1 MTQEKPR
8 FTAHGGRLIK
18 WKGRAASIAPAMLS
32 VSLIALSSGMASG
45 QTVISTALTTP
56 QTISTDANVTV
67 TSAGSVTLVN
77 ASDDAIIEIDVSDY
91 TADVVLDGP
100 LTFTS
105 VFSADD
111 AEGLWLNGDLS
122 GTVTNNAAITVDIA
136 DDDDVNATGL
146 LVSGTINEGASVAN
160 NGTISVTAT
169 VSNTGTDDDMS
180 ATAYGVDINDLD
192 GQLANNGSIEVTAT
206 ASGSATDGL
215 FAYAYGINGD
225 TVGTAGSII
234 NDGSIL
240 VSATAEGTAT
250 DESVYASA
258 YGILL
263 DDLDGTISNAGS
275 IDVTA
280 TARGTADDEVYS
292 TAWGIYAGNS
302 IGADGSITNDGTIKV
317 TASSEGT
324 SSDNDEVSAT
334 AYGIYYDNGDLHGKI
349 VNNGSIEVTASA
361 TGSGTAGLSA
371 YAYAIYGYDLAE
383 NAAFTNDGSIV
394 VTATAD
400 GTATDDSIYASAYGV
415 YIDDI
420 DGTLSNEG
428 SIEVTATASGSGT
441 EGLSAYAYGINA
453 REIGVDGSLTS
464 SGSILVTA
472 TANGTATEESVYAVA
487 YGIELDRI
495 YGTVSN
501 AGSIEVTATAS
512 GSGSDG
518 LSAYAYGI
526 EGGAVQDDGSISN
539 TGSILV
545 TATADGTAT
554 DESVFASAFGFEL
567 SEIYGTVSNAGS
579 IEVTATASGSGTDG
593 LSAFAYGIEG
603 SAVQDG
609 GLVSNTGS
617 IIVTATADG
626 TATDESLYAS
636 AYGVDLG
643 GIYGTVSNA
652 GSIEVAA
659 TASGSASNGLSA
671 SAYGIEASSV
681 EVDGSLSNSGS
692 ILVTAT
698 SDGVSTDDT
707 VEAYA
712 AGVQLSQVDG
722 MVSNAGLI
730 VASATATGSASEL
743 EATAYGIRSYSVGS
757 TGTVANTGT
766 ILVSAE
772 AEDLEDAYGIWID
785 GLDGALHNSGTV
797 LAFAENGG
805 NATAIQVN
813 GGSGSATFTTES
825 LFAGRLS
832 LTNAELTVQSVANTE
847 SIYWTF
853 DDIPQ
858 SVTLD
863 DEDGPKLF
871 RDGNVIATVEP
882 VNLAF
887 SGQIAAE
894 MANMGGGTV
903 AALLAGAPSTVT
915 TGMQNAEGAV
925 AAPSG
930 TRGTVFV
937 EGDLVS
943 RKLDDAAG
951 RELDFDVSGV
961 TAGFV
966 GRAANGMGFGLTV
979 SGVNSKGSTASGLGR
994 DSIDTDGIVLGAY
1007 GNTALGAASLTFGVT
1022 VGMLS
1027 NNGTRSV
1034 NDNLSENGVSTVSA
1048 DYDSSFV
1055 SPSVELST
1063 VMQSGAATIR
1073 PYVGYRYTR
1082 LKIDGFTETGGP
1094 AAASFDSR
1102 DVDVSDFTIGAD
1114 LSMPVGQGTLTGS
1127 AQILRRVVSD
1137 DGASFAVFGDTGHTA
1152 SAATDF
1158 TALELG
1164 IGYSVEVG
1172 AGMLS
1177 IGASGMAGDNGLS
1190 GYGISASYRLAF

>member
-1 MTQEKPR
+1 M
-8 FTAHGGRLIK
+8 
-18 WKGRAASIAPAMLS
+18 
-32 VSLIALSSGMASG
+32 
-45 QTVISTALTTP
+45 
-56 QTISTDANVTV
+56 
-67 TSAGSVTLVN
+67 
-77 ASDDAIIEIDVSDY
+77 
-91 TADVVLDGP
+91 
-100 LTFTS
+100 
-105 VFSADD
+105 
-111 AEGLWLNGDLS
+111 
-122 GTVTNNAAITVDIA
+122 
-136 DDDDVNATGL
+136 
-146 LVSGTINEGASVAN
+146 
-160 NGTISVTAT
+160 
-169 VSNTGTDDDMS
+169 
-180 ATAYGVDINDLD
+180 
-192 GQLANNGSIEVTAT
+192 
-206 ASGSATDGL
+206 
-215 FAYAYGINGD
+215 
-225 TVGTAGSII
+225 
-234 NDGSIL
+234 
-240 VSATAEGTAT
+240 
-250 DESVYASA
+250 
-258 YGILL
+258 
-263 DDLDGTISNAGS
+263 
-275 IDVTA
+275 
-280 TARGTADDEVYS
+280 
-292 TAWGIYAGNS
+292 
-302 IGADGSITNDGTIKV
+302 
-317 TASSEGT
+317 
-324 SSDNDEVSAT
+324 
-334 AYGIYYDNGDLHGKI
+334 
-349 VNNGSIEVTASA
+349 
-361 TGSGTAGLSA
+361 
-371 YAYAIYGYDLAE
+371 
-383 NAAFTNDGSIV
+383 
-394 VTATAD
+394 
-400 GTATDDSIYASAYGV
+400 
-415 YIDDI
+415 
-420 DGTLSNEG
+420 
-428 SIEVTATASGSGT
+428 
-441 EGLSAYAYGINA
+441 
-453 REIGVDGSLTS
+453 
-464 SGSILVTA
+464 
-472 TANGTATEESVYAVA
+472 
-487 YGIELDRI
+487 
-495 YGTVSN
+495 
-501 AGSIEVTATAS
+501 
-512 GSGSDG
+512 
-518 LSAYAYGI
+518 
-526 EGGAVQDDGSISN
+526 
-539 TGSILV
+539 
-545 TATADGTAT
+545 
-554 DESVFASAFGFEL
+554 
-567 SEIYGTVSNAGS
+567 
-579 IEVTATASGSGTDG
+579 
-593 LSAFAYGIEG
+593 
-603 SAVQDG
+603 
-609 GLVSNTGS
+609 VSNTGS

-626 TATDESLYAS
+626 TATGGSLYAS
-636 AYGVDLG
+636 AYGVNLG
-643 GIYGTVSNA
+643 PIQGTFFNA
-652 GSIEVAA
+652 GGIEVAA
-659 TASGSASNGLSA
+659 TASGSASTGLSVL
-671 SAYGIEASSV
+671 AYGIEASSV
-681 EVDGSLSNSGS
+681 GADGSLSNSGP

-712 AGVQLSQVDG
+712 AGVQLFEVYG

-772 AEDLEDAYGIWID
+772 AEDLEDAYGIWTNA
-785 GLDGALHNSGTV
+785 LDGSLHNSGTV

-882 VNLAF
+882 VNLSF

-894 MANMGGGTV
+894 MANMGGETV

-915 TGMQNAEGAV
+915 TGMQNAEGAD

-937 EGDLVS
+937 EGDLAS

-1027 NNGTRSV
+1027 NNGTRSL

>member
-1 MTQEKPR
+1 MTNKTPK
-8 FTAHGGRLIK
+8 FSSHGGRLIK

-56 QTISTDANVTV
+56 QTIATDANVTV
-67 TSAGSVTLVN
+67 TSTGSVTLTN
-77 ASDDAIIEIDVSDY
+77 GSDDAIIEIDVSDY
-91 TADVVLDGP
+91 TADVLLDGP

-105 VFSADD
+105 VDAADSG
-111 AEGLWLNGDLS
+111 EGLLLTGDLS

-136 DDDDVNATGL
+136 DDDDIEATGL
-146 LVSGTINEGASVAN
+146 VVDGSINEGGSVSN
-160 NGTISVTAT
+160 NGTIGVTVT
-169 VSNTGTDDDMS
+169 VSNTGTDDSLS
-180 ATAYGVDINDLD
+180 ATAYGVDVDDID
-192 GQLANNGSIEVTAT
+192 GQLSNDGSIEVTAT
-206 ASGSATDGL
+206 ASGSATEGL
-215 FAYAYGINGD
+215 FAYAFGIDGS
-225 TVGTAGSII
+225 TVGTEGSIT

-240 VSATAEGTAT
+240 VSATAEGTST
-250 DESVYASA
+250 DNSIYASA
-258 YGILL
+258 YGMTLISV
-263 DDLDGTISNAGS
+263 DGTVSNAGS

-280 TARGTADDEVYS
+280 MAKGSADDEVYS
-292 TAWGIYAGNS
+292 TAYGIY
-302 IGADGSITNDGTIKV
+302 IGSGIVADGSVTNDGTIKV

-324 SSDNDEVSAT
+324 SSDNHFVYAT
-334 AYGIYYDNGDLHGKI
+334 AYGIHYGSGNLQGQFT
-349 VNNGSIEVTASA
+349 NNGSIDVTASA
-361 TGSGTAGLSA
+361 TGEGTSGLSV
-371 YAYAIYGYDLAE
+371 YAYGIYGFDLTESGAL
-383 NAAFTNDGSIV
+383 TNDGSIL
-394 VTATAD
+394 VTATSD
-400 GTATDDSIYASAYGV
+400 GTATSGSLYVSAFGIL
-415 YIDDI
+415 IDDI
-420 DGTLSNEG
+420 DGTLSN
-428 SIEVTATASGSGT
+428 
-441 EGLSAYAYGINA
+441 N
-453 REIGVDGSLTS
+453 
-464 SGSILVTA
+464 
-472 TANGTATEESVYAVA
+472 
-487 YGIELDRI
+487 
-495 YGTVSN
+495 
-501 AGSIEVTATAS
+501 
-512 GSGSDG
+512 
-518 LSAYAYGI
+518 
-526 EGGAVQDDGSISN
+526 
-539 TGSILV
+539 
-545 TATADGTAT
+545 
-554 DESVFASAFGFEL
+554 
-567 SEIYGTVSNAGS
+567 GS

-593 LSAFAYGIEG
+593 LSAYAYGINAQDIGDNG
-603 SAVQDG
+603 S
-609 GLVSNTGS
+609 LTSSGS
-617 IIVTATADG
+617 ILVTATADG
-626 TATDESLYAS
+626 TATSESIYVS
-636 AYGVDLG
+636 AF
-643 GIYGTVSNA
+643 GIELSNINGTVSNA

-659 TASGSASNGLSA
+659 TAMGSGTTGLSA
-671 SAYGIEASSV
+671 LAYGIEGSN
-681 EVDGSLSNSGS
+681 VDGDGSVSNTGS

-698 SDGVSTDDT
+698 ADGVSTDD
-707 VEAYA
+707 VVVAYA
-712 AGVQLSQVDG
+712 SGIDLDTIEG

-730 VASATATGSASEL
+730 VTQATATGTGTNI
-743 EATAYGIRSYSVGS
+743 EATAHGIRTEDVGS
-757 TGTVANTGT
+757 TGTVSNTGT
-766 ILVSAE
+766 ILVTAD
-772 AEDLEDAYGIWID
+772 ADDLENAYGIRT
-785 GLDGALHNSGTV
+785 GALDGTVYNSGTV
-797 LAFAENGG
+797 LAFAANGG
-805 NATAIQVN
+805 NATAIQVS

-858 SVTLD
+858 SVILD
-863 DEDGPKLF
+863 DENGPKLF
-871 RDGNVIATVEP
+871 QDGNVIATVEP

-915 TGMQNAEGAV
+915 TGMQNAEGAD

-930 TRGTVFV
+930 MRGTVFV

-961 TAGFV
+961 TAGLV

-1027 NNGTRSV
+1027 NNSTRSV
-1034 NDNLSENGVSTVSA
+1034 NDNLSENGISTVSA
-1048 DYDSSFV
+1048 DYDSSFI

-1073 PYVGYRYTR
+1073 PYIGYRYTR

-1114 LSMPVGQGTLTGS
+1114 LSMPAGQGTLTGS

-1137 DGASFAVFGDTGHTA
+1137 DGASFAFFGDTGHTA

-1164 IGYSVEVG
+1164 IGYSVEAG

-1177 IGASGMAGDNGLS
+1177 IGASGMVGDNGVS
-1190 GYGISASYRLAF
+1190 GYGVTAAYRLAF

>member
-1 MTQEKPR
+1 MTNKTPK
-8 FTAHGGRLIK
+8 FSSHGGRLIK

-56 QTISTDANVTV
+56 QTIATDANVTV
-67 TSAGSVTLVN
+67 TSTGSVTLTN
-77 ASDDAIIEIDVSDY
+77 GSDDAIIEIDVSDY
-91 TADVVLDGP
+91 TADVLLDGP

-105 VFSADD
+105 VD
-111 AEGLWLNGDLS
+111 AAGSGEGLLLTGDLS

-136 DDDDVNATGL
+136 DDDDIEATGL
-146 LVSGTINEGASVAN
+146 VVDGSINEGGSVSN
-160 NGTISVTAT
+160 NGTIGVTVT
-169 VSNTGTDDDMS
+169 VSNTGTDDSLS
-180 ATAYGVDINDLD
+180 ATAYGVDVDDID
-192 GQLANNGSIEVTAT
+192 GQLSNDGSIEVTAT
-206 ASGSATDGL
+206 ASGSATEGL
-215 FAYAYGINGD
+215 FAYAFGIDGS
-225 TVGTAGSII
+225 TVGTEGSIT

-240 VSATAEGTAT
+240 VSATAEGTST
-250 DESVYASA
+250 DDSIYASA
-258 YGILL
+258 YGMTLISV
-263 DDLDGTISNAGS
+263 DGTVSNAGS

-280 TARGTADDEVYS
+280 MAKGSADDEVYS
-292 TAWGIYAGNS
+292 TAYGIY
-302 IGADGSITNDGTIKV
+302 IGSGIVADGSVTNDGTIKV

-324 SSDNDEVSAT
+324 SSDNDFVYAT
-334 AYGIYYDNGDLHGKI
+334 AYGIHYGSGNLQGQFT
-349 VNNGSIEVTASA
+349 NNGSIDVTASA
-361 TGSGTAGLSA
+361 TGSGTYGLSA
-371 YAYAIYGYDLAE
+371 YAYGIYGYDLTESGAL
-383 NAAFTNDGSIV
+383 TNDGSIL
-394 VTATAD
+394 VTATSD
-400 GTATDDSIYASAYGV
+400 GTATSESLYVSAYGI

-420 DGTLSNEG
+420 DGTLSNNG
-428 SIEVTATASGSGT
+428 SIEVAGTAMGSGQTGLYVSAYGISVDDVGGDGSVTNSGSILVTATADGIATNDSIYATAYGIELSTINGTVSNAGSIEVAATASGSGT
-441 EGLSAYAYGINA
+441 EGLSAYAYGI
-453 REIGVDGSLTS
+453 EGSTVGVDGS
-464 SGSILVTA
+464 V
-472 TANGTATEESVYAVA
+472 
-487 YGIELDRI
+487 
-495 YGTVSN
+495 
-501 AGSIEVTATAS
+501 
-512 GSGSDG
+512 
-518 LSAYAYGI
+518 
-526 EGGAVQDDGSISN
+526 SN

-554 DESVFASAFGFEL
+554 SESIYASAFGIEL
-567 SEIYGTVSNAGS
+567 RTIN
-579 IEVTATASGSGTDG
+579 
-593 LSAFAYGIEG
+593 
-603 SAVQDG
+603 
-609 GLVSNTGS
+609 
-617 IIVTATADG
+617 
-626 TATDESLYAS
+626 
-636 AYGVDLG
+636 
-643 GIYGTVSNA
+643 GTVSNA

-659 TASGSASNGLSA
+659 TAMGSGTTGLSA
-671 SAYGIEASSV
+671 LAYGIEGSNV
-681 EVDGSLSNSGS
+681 GGDGSVSNTGS

-698 SDGVSTDDT
+698 ADGVSTDD
-707 VEAYA
+707 VVVAYA
-712 AGVQLSQVDG
+712 SGIDLDTIEG

-730 VASATATGSASEL
+730 VTQATATGTGTNI
-743 EATAYGIRSYSVGS
+743 EATAHGIRTEDVGS
-757 TGTVANTGT
+757 TGTVSNTGT
-766 ILVSAE
+766 ILVTAD
-772 AEDLEDAYGIWID
+772 ADDLENAYGIRT
-785 GLDGALHNSGTV
+785 GALDGTVYNSGTV
-797 LAFAENGG
+797 LAFAANGG
-805 NATAIQVN
+805 NATAIQVS

-858 SVTLD
+858 SVILD
-863 DEDGPKLF
+863 DENGPKLF
-871 RDGNVIATVEP
+871 QDGNVIATVEP

-915 TGMQNAEGAV
+915 TGMQNAEGAD

-930 TRGTVFV
+930 MRGTVFV

-961 TAGFV
+961 TAGLV

-1027 NNGTRSV
+1027 NNSTRSV
-1034 NDNLSENGVSTVSA
+1034 NDNLSENGISTVSA
-1048 DYDSSFV
+1048 DYDSSFI

-1073 PYVGYRYTR
+1073 PYIGYRYTR

-1114 LSMPVGQGTLTGS
+1114 LSMPAGQGTLTGS

-1137 DGASFAVFGDTGHTA
+1137 DGASFAFFGDTGHTA

-1164 IGYSVEVG
+1164 IGYSVEAG

-1177 IGASGMAGDNGLS
+1177 IGASGMVGDNGVS
-1190 GYGISASYRLAF
+1190 GYGVTAAYRLAF